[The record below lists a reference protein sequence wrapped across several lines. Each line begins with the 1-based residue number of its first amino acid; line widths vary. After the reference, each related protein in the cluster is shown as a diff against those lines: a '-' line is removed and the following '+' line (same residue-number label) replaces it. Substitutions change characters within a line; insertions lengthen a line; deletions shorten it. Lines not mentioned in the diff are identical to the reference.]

1 MSNTKNKIQ
10 YRERNSNNKN
20 ACFLSFMY
28 YFNFD
33 TSAEFIQKAQYT
45 CKSSNKYP
53 STRENQFFFS
63 CVCMHIEQET
73 LKTNQMHYPL
83 WWRKA
88 AIFLPRLIFSRVI

>member
-1 MSNTKNKIQ
+1 MSNSKNKIQ

-33 TSAEFIQKAQYT
+33 SSAEFIQKAQYT

-53 STRENQFFFS
+53 STRENQFFFHVYA
-63 CVCMHIEQET
+63 CT
-73 LKTNQMHYPL
+73 LS
-83 WWRKA
+83 RKHWKQTKC
-88 AIFLPRLIFSRVI
+88 IILCDGEKQLYFFQD